1 MAAHEGRQ
9 RHERRWP
16 IPYLDLSNTL
26 FFFFVALFAI
36 ALLAISD
43 ADARKKIDTMSKL
56 LVTLT
61 WRDGSANDVDLSL
74 KVPNSEVVW
83 FRKRQAA
90 FASLD
95 HDNLGMGNTNVLD
108 GEGNPVVATGRD
120 EVIYIRQT
128 MPGTYVVNVNLYSQ
142 YGNEPEPVT
151 VTLASVEPSY
161 RQVITRKLT
170 LTDKHEEHTA
180 FRFTVDEHG
189 NVKSTDLVE
198 ELFVNELLGASS

>member
-1 MAAHEGRQ
+1 MADRDAR
-9 RHERRWP
+9 RRERRWP

-43 ADARKKIDTMSKL
+43 ADEKKKIDTTSRL

-61 WRDGSANDVDLSL
+61 WRDGSANDVDLAM
-74 KVPNSEVVW
+74 KVPNDEVVW

-95 HDNLGMGNTNVLD
+95 HDNLGMGNTTVLD
-108 GEGNPVVATGRD
+108 SEGAPVVAPGRD

-128 MPGTYVVNVNLYSQ
+128 MPGTYVVNVNLYGQ
-142 YGNEPEPVT
+142 YGNEAEPVT
-151 VTLASVEPSY
+151 VTLASVEPTY
-161 RQVITRKLT
+161 RQVVTRQLT
-170 LTDKHEEHTA
+170 LTEKHEEHTA
-180 FRFTVDEHG
+180 FRFTVDDKG

-198 ELFVNELLGASS
+198 ELFVNDLLGTNS